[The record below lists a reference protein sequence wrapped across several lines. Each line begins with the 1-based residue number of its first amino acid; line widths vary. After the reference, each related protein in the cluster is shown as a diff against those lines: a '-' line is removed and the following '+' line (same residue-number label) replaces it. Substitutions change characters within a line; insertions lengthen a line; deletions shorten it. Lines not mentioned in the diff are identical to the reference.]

1 MKKIVSVFVSLSI
14 ALSLAFSSF
23 PAAAAGEDY
32 SSTIVGWWDQLLYG
46 IVNGSGNNSIIQTGA
61 GWISSGSVCP
71 SSDDGHHHASSL
83 PKGTMGYD
91 ADGGYYTYARCTAC
105 GDQFKYYSSDLKA
118 QQTSAGAGRD
128 FDSVSSEGSFIVQMK
143 HDYLEY
149 YASQRNGLYYC
160 SHKSGSNLS
169 YLPSSSVSLSNDHL
183 SFIGFPPSGSSSF
196 GFYRA
201 HFHFTFNV
209 SVDGFYSYLP
219 DLKISSF
226 SAISSSDNVSS
237 LPLVDESWF
246 SDTSVR
252 YSEGSI
258 ISREGV
264 FYPSTFINSSDYYF
278 KHLSFSVNAPRLK
291 VVPLSGLVNIHTDP
305 NYGDNTRAG
314 ASSGYYGSTTS
325 SLTDNSVKIVDE
337 SSNTIYN
344 PVTGDTTNITSW
356 NYDYSDRS
364 YNVVTESGDTVTVTY
379 GDTNVTIKEGDTIY
393 NIYYIF
399 PSSGVGG
406 EDTHVH
412 SWELTEEKYT
422 YCTLPGEAI
431 YTCSTC
437 GETKT
442 ESLKVLGH
450 TWKVLREVH
459 TQYDDSGELT
469 QEGYILYECERC
481 GEQYKAESG
490 GVPPGTNEPSGP
502 GSSGPVVS
510 SGSRVFQNS
519 LPSITQNYGNDGH
532 TGTDVVPNTG
542 GSDFVVAHSEGEVVW
557 VQTGQSNNQGSS
569 GDLSYGNSV
578 KIKHSNG
585 YYTLYAHLASC
596 MVSKGDHVYRGQ
608 VLGLMGNTG
617 NSYGAHLH
625 FEVRDSSDS
634 QINSDPYIN
643 ADLPNFEGGGSSS
656 GSGSSG
662 GGSGGWLSSLGNL
675 IGSIFGGIGEIFNA
689 AIAKILD
696 VLSGL
701 VEIVTGK
708 LADVVSSI
716 LSIFEVIPQMFGGFM
731 DFLGSAFSFIPAEI
745 VTLLTFG
752 VAAVVLIGI
761 LKAVRR

>member
-1 MKKIVSVFVSLSI
+1 M
-14 ALSLAFSSF
+14 
-23 PAAAAGEDY
+23 
-32 SSTIVGWWDQLLYG
+32 
-46 IVNGSGNNSIIQTGA
+46 
-61 GWISSGSVCP
+61 
-71 SSDDGHHHASSL
+71 
-83 PKGTMGYD
+83 
-91 ADGGYYTYARCTAC
+91 
-105 GDQFKYYSSDLKA
+105 
-118 QQTSAGAGRD
+118 
-128 FDSVSSEGSFIVQMK
+128 
-143 HDYLEY
+143 
-149 YASQRNGLYYC
+149 
-160 SHKSGSNLS
+160 
-169 YLPSSSVSLSNDHL
+169 
-183 SFIGFPPSGSSSF
+183 
-196 GFYRA
+196 
-201 HFHFTFNV
+201 
-209 SVDGFYSYLP
+209 
-219 DLKISSF
+219 
-226 SAISSSDNVSS
+226 
-237 LPLVDESWF
+237 
-246 SDTSVR
+246 
-252 YSEGSI
+252 
-258 ISREGV
+258 
-264 FYPSTFINSSDYYF
+264 
-278 KHLSFSVNAPRLK
+278 K

-314 ASSGYYGSTTS
+314 SSSGYYGSATS

-344 PVTGDTTNITSW
+344 PVTGDTTNIQTW

-393 NIYYIF
+393 NIYYIL

-502 GSSGPVVS
+502 GSSGSVTTTS
-510 SGSRVFQNS
+510 SRVFQNS

-557 VQTGQSNNQGSS
+557 VQTGQSNNQGSTD
-569 GDLSYGNSV
+569 DLSYGNAV

-585 YYTLYAHLASC
+585 YYTLYAHLAST
-596 MVSKGDHVYRGQ
+596 MVKQGDHVYRGQ

-656 GSGSSG
+656 GSGSGG

-696 VLSGL
+696 VLSGF
-701 VEIVTGK
+701 VEIITGK
-708 LADVVSSI
+708 LSDVVSSV
-716 LSIFEVIPQMFGGFM
+716 LSIFEVIPQMFGGFL
-731 DFLGSAFSFIPAEI
+731 DFLGSAFSFIPSEI